1 MNRDKQNKNVNSPRH
16 GEAKQASGCHG
27 VLRWAQIVIF
37 PYSTD
42 MTRHRSPKRFLQ
54 QKNEKTSFYKSLQR
68 ASQKKWENFI
78 LCPEV
83 TERHGKAICP
93 QSAFFIKKMKK
104 RVFTK
109 ASRER
114 DNEKVGIV
122 GKTGRI
128 QRTP

>member
-1 MNRDKQNKNVNSPRH
+1 MKTPY
-16 GEAKQASGCHG
+16 
-27 VLRWAQIVIF
+27 VLKAHF
-37 PYSTD
+37 SSKKGK
-42 MTRHRSPKRFLQ
+42 TR
-54 QKNEKTSFYKSLQR
+54 FYKSLQR
-68 ASQKKWENFI
+68 ASEKKKWKKII
-78 LCPEV
+78 LRPEIA
-83 TERHGKAICP
+83 ERHENTICP

-114 DNEKVGIV
+114 DNKKVGIV

>member
-1 MNRDKQNKNVNSPRH
+1 MNRVKKKTVNSYRQ
-16 GEAKQASGCHG
+16 GGVKQPSGCHG
-27 VLRWAQIVIF
+27 VLRWAQIVFF

-42 MTRHRSPKRFLQ
+42 ITSHTSPKRFLH
-54 QKNEKTSFYKSLQR
+54 QKNEKTRFYKSLRR
-68 ASQKKWENFI
+68 ASEKKSGTKII
-78 LCPEV
+78 LRPEIA
-83 TERHGKAICP
+83 ERHENTICP

-114 DNEKVGIV
+114 DNKKVGIV
-122 GKTGRI
+122 GKTDRI

>member
-1 MNRDKQNKNVNSPRH
+1 MSSKRIFHQQN
-16 GEAKQASGCHG
+16 G
-27 VLRWAQIVIF
+27 
-37 PYSTD
+37 
-42 MTRHRSPKRFLQ
+42 KRLFI
-54 QKNEKTSFYKSLQR
+54 KVSRER
-68 ASQKKWENFI
+68 QKKKWKKLI
-78 LCPEV
+78 LRPEIA
-83 TERHGKAICP
+83 ERHGNAICP

-114 DNEKVGIV
+114 DNKKVGIV